1 RDRPAAHH
9 QPPGVAPRR
18 DADKR
23 ALRARPGDHAVRS
36 HAMDP
41 TTALT
46 TPLAEL
52 GTQAR
57 GYLEQSKA
65 ANTRRAYA
73 ADWRAFTAWCAQHR
87 LTALP
92 AAPETVALY
101 LTAHAG
107 QRKAS
112 TLQRRLVAIAHAHTA
127 ADVES
132 PTRSAA

>member
-1 RDRPAAHH
+1 MEWPARRSQRRLASGRRDRPAAHH

-36 HAMDP
+36 HAMDS
-41 TTALT
+41 TTALA

-52 GTQAR
+52 GQQAR

-73 ADWRAFTAWCAQHR
+73 ADWRTFTTWCAGHQ
-87 LTALP
+87 LASLP
-92 AAPETVALY
+92 ATPETVALF
-101 LTAHAG
+101 LVDHAG
-107 QRKAS
+107 VRKAS
-112 TLQRRLVAIAHAHTA
+112 TLQRYLVSI
-127 ADVES
+127 
-132 PTRSAA
+132 

>member
-1 RDRPAAHH
+1 
-9 QPPGVAPRR
+9 
-18 DADKR
+18 
-23 ALRARPGDHAVRS
+23 
-36 HAMDP
+36 MDE
-41 TTALT
+41 TALAH
-46 TPLAEL
+46 PLAAL
-52 GTQAR
+52 GQQAR

-101 LTAHAG
+101 LTAHASH
-107 QRKAS
+107 RKAS
-112 TLQRRLVAIAHAHTA
+112 TLQRRLVAIAHAHAA

-132 PTRSAA
+132 PTRSAAVRAVWAGIRRAHGTAQQGKAPVIVDE